1 MKYEIVDKVDY
12 TTVQFLIEREDG
24 RECRVRMTEH
34 DWHDSWEVIDE
45 NGDVIDNDDPL
56 AEMLIEMCEAEI
68 TFGNSS
74 YDHKRR

>member
-1 MKYEIVDKVDY
+1 MKYEIVDKVNY
-12 TTVQFLIEREDG
+12 NTVQFLIEREDG

-34 DWHDSWEVIDE
+34 DWYDSWEVIDE

-56 AEMLIEMCEAEI
+56 AEMLIEMCDAEL
-68 TFGNSS
+68 TFGNSN

>member
-1 MKYEIVDKVDY
+1 MKYEIVDKASY

-34 DWHDSWEVIDE
+34 DWYDEIEVIDE

-56 AEMLIEMCEAEI
+56 AEMLIQMCETEL
-68 TFGNSS
+68 S
-74 YDHKRR
+74 K